1 MPDAVRMV
9 VTDAEIDAAI
19 ERGRRYAKYDRRV
32 LKATYS
38 KTTDRLRLVLDD
50 GSTVTIPRALIQGL
64 SDASERE
71 LKRIQILS
79 DGTGLLWPLLD
90 VAHYVPG
97 LLGGVY
103 GTEKWMAALFKQ
115 KKRLRLV
122 GKASR
127 RRRESRS

>member
-19 ERGRRYAKYDRRV
+19 ERGRHFAKYDRRV
-32 LKATYS
+32 LRATYS
-38 KTTDRLRLVLDD
+38 TTTDRLRLALDD
-50 GSTVTIPRALIQGL
+50 GSIVAIPRALIQGL
-64 SDASERE
+64 SGAREGE

-103 GTEKWMAALFKQ
+103 GTEKWMSRLLKE
-115 KKRLRLV
+115 KKRLRV
-122 GKASR
+122 VAKASGR
-127 RRRESRS
+127 KA